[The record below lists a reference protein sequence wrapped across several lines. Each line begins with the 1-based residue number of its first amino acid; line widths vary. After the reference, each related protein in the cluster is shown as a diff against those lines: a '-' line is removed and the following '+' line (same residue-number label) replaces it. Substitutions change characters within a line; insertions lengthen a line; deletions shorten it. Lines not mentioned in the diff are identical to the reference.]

1 MRVLTTGIC
10 LLALSQLAHADEIS
24 SVYTELNIDKDC
36 TTFAINEEGGEF
48 ANLACNG
55 YGGYPVLIYSADL
68 RESIYYGFPKG
79 GDLAP
84 AWESFAAFNSAGPK
98 IEWRVAKDGGRTIPF
113 ATIHRWS
120 VSDPEDP
127 DKMVEVLVVEKVSQ
141 LVEQDGCAV
150 GLVRGDRQP
159 QGQRDGA
166 QNCRRAGPQLRLRR
180 RRARAGRRADAAVRT
195 PGELR
200 GVSPDRLSQSCR
212 ARLPRRSSAWPGRHR
227 ASRRS

>member
-1 MRVLTTGIC
+1 M
-10 LLALSQLAHADEIS
+10 SQLAHAEEIS
-24 SVYTELNIDKDC
+24 SVYTELNVDKDC
-36 TTFAINEEGGEF
+36 TTFAMNEEGGEF

-120 VSDPEDP
+120 VSDPEDA
-127 DKMVEVLVVEKVSQ
+127 DKKVEVLVVEKVGQ

-150 GLVRGDRQP
+150 GLVRGDRQS

-166 QNCRRAGPQLRLRR
+166 QRSPTSRPATSPAAATSACWSASRCRSSTARR
-180 RRARAGRRADAAVRT
+180 TEASRPSAQPVLPRSIASTIICLARAASCQPAILT
-195 PGELR
+195 HLPG
-200 GVSPDRLSQSCR
+200 S
-212 ARLPRRSSAWPGRHR
+212 RSL
-227 ASRRS
+227 

>member
-1 MRVLTTGIC
+1 MRLLTTGIC

-24 SVYTELNIDKDC
+24 SVYTELNVDKDC

-98 IEWRVAKDGGRTIPF
+98 IEWRVAKDGGRAVPF

-120 VSDPEDP
+120 VSDAEDP

-150 GLVRGDRQP
+150 GLVLATGNPKANETARRIADEQARNFACGGDERVLVGEPMPLFERQE
-159 QGQRDGA
+159 
-166 QNCRRAGPQLRLRR
+166 N
-180 RRARAGRRADAAVRT
+180 
-195 PGELR
+195 
-200 GVSPDRLSQSCR
+200 
-212 ARLPRRSSAWPGRHR
+212 
-227 ASRRS
+227 